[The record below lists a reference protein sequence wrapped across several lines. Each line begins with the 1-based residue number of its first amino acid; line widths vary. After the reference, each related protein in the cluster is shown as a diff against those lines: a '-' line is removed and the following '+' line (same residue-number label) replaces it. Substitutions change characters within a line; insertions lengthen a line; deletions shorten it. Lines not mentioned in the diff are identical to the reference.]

1 MAKKYAVET
10 RLFTSCYE
18 RGDLSSEMKLV
29 NVDYF
34 NTQKDVKNFILR
46 KAGKVTVTRGNYHGI
61 KFTGYEWVEE
71 NTGEDCQEYYEY
83 TTKKL

>member
-18 RGDLSSEMKLV
+18 RGDLSSEMRLV

-34 NTQKDVKNFILR
+34 DTQKEVKNFILR
-46 KAGKVTVTRGNYHGI
+46 RTGKVSGSRGDYRGI
-61 KFTGYEWVEE
+61 RFTGKVWVEE
-71 NTGEDCQEYYEY
+71 NTGERREEYYEY
-83 TTKKL
+83 RSKKL